1 MTVVANNTRVRGDVF
16 SNTGI
21 SSIGGGAGAES
32 TDNPAAFSYQGVGI
46 IYRKVTSAT
55 GAGFQY
61 EDAGT
66 FDMTAAATRT
76 FMAKVNVTDFGGL
89 QATNGLRLRL
99 GSGSGAYYD
108 YIVAGSNAKIA
119 SLAEY
124 PAKGGFIILP
134 IDPNI
139 AGYRDSTTGAPALA
153 SGDYFA
159 LVGAFSSAS
168 AKAENIGL
176 DAMDLGTG
184 LTLDGTAVAL
194 IDFVDFDEGTKLNRF
209 GYAFLLADGVF
220 GAFGTWTIGSATA
233 TTMTD
238 SARETIVFPDGL
250 FAAGWSG
257 LAFDLQNAS
266 TALTIENKTFSSLG
280 SISVE
285 DSRAIMGVTGT
296 SGDLTLN
303 DCGFINF
310 ESMILNSKTALN
322 RNAII
327 NVESVTLAAA
337 LIDESTIAGS
347 PVASNIAS
355 FITTNDVDNITNC
368 PITSGG
374 TGHFAEIQ
382 TAGTYNWDGNTL
394 SGYGGTPGSNLVAA
408 SGDPDAALYNNSG
421 GAVTITVING
431 ASVPS
436 IRNGAG
442 ATTTVISALEY
453 ELTGLD
459 AGASVTIV
467 DITVPATPVELFNE
481 VAGVDGI
488 VTYSFDGALSG
499 TAIGVYLL
507 NTIIK
512 INEFDDVLP
521 SVNVSFPVNQ
531 TADNVYIP

>member
-1 MTVVANNTRVRGDVF
+1 LTVVANNTRVRGDVF